1 MRFYFLLFTLSL
13 ITIKSFSQND
23 KPTYY
28 YDENEFQISDSLY
41 FEKVK
46 QNKGEFEFLNLHFE
60 VDTSFF
66 RILVRRKKYGKL
78 KQSEFDSLQ
87 KSLVGSTTKSGNK
100 YTVIQYH
107 PGKDQCNS
115 GNAEVRFD
123 KITIF
128 EKGYLKKINKEVGID
143 KFWVHKEDERID
155 YDKVKSVKWQADVN
169 RTVENLFFKLPYP
182 CHSFVI
188 VNNYSKNYI
197 SFFSEYHSGNIID
210 CFKELIDGG

>member
-66 RILVRRKKYGKL
+66 
-78 KQSEFDSLQ
+78 
-87 KSLVGSTTKSGNK
+87 
-100 YTVIQYH
+100 
-107 PGKDQCNS
+107 
-115 GNAEVRFD
+115 
-123 KITIF
+123 
-128 EKGYLKKINKEVGID
+128 
-143 KFWVHKEDERID
+143 
-155 YDKVKSVKWQADVN
+155 
-169 RTVENLFFKLPYP
+169 
-182 CHSFVI
+182 
-188 VNNYSKNYI
+188 
-197 SFFSEYHSGNIID
+197 
-210 CFKELIDGG
+210 